1 MLYRVIDD
9 NGTKKRE
16 ALVGVGYGMPLG
28 AVVELADNIQLP
40 DGYLLCDGST
50 FDATKYPALYAYLG
64 GNTLPVY
71 TSHSSG
77 WTETI
82 DLLTSTKF
90 PGLPQ
95 AKQGSLAAAF
105 EVPYDGVIGFRSTA
119 YSAAGFT
126 SAFHIYRNGTDIVP
140 VQAATFT
147 FTQGY
152 NNTLAGEATVRRGD
166 KVFVN
171 DNRISNFWYSY
182 SNKFKAIKATPAG
195 SGDISD
201 VGALI
206 RKANP
211 DWIVLNASVTSGYE
225 IPGLLDAIN
234 GGAIGFELLFAPY
247 SETPTAYV
255 TEKCIKVA
263 GLTSQAFR
271 LDANAAYGMNT
282 TSIDWTTGILSGNY
296 VSIYAWRPIY
306 GVIA

>member
-28 AVVELADNIQLP
+28 SVVELADNIQLP
-40 DGYLLCDGST
+40 DGYLLCNGST
-50 FDATKYPALYAYLG
+50 FDESKYPALYAYLG
-64 GNTLPVY
+64 SNTLPVY

-95 AKQGSLAAAF
+95 AKQGSLANAF
-105 EVPYDGVIGFRSTA
+105 VIPYDGVVGVRFSVLNNGA
-119 YSAAGFT
+119 GYSE
-126 SAFHIYRNGTDIVP
+126 FHIIRNGVNIQPGQIAVIP
-140 VQAATFT
+140 VSA
-147 FTQGY
+147 GY
-152 NNTLAGEATVRRGD
+152 NNVFACEAEVRRGD
-166 KVFVN
+166 LVYVN
-171 DNRISNFWYSY
+171 DSRVTNFWYSY

-225 IPGLLDAIN
+225 IPGLLDAIDD
-234 GGAIGFELLFAPY
+234 GAIGFELLFAPY

-282 TSIDWTTGILSGNY
+282 TSIDWTTGVLSGNY
-296 VSIYAWRPIY
+296 VNIYAWRPIY

>member
-28 AVVELADNIQLP
+28 SVVELVDTIQLP

-50 FDATKYPALYAYLG
+50 FDETKYPALYAYLG
-64 GNTLPVY
+64 SNTLPVK

-95 AKQGSLAAAF
+95 AKQGTAANAF
-105 EVPYDGVIGFRSTA
+105 EVPYDGVVGVRFSVFNNG
-119 YSAAGFT
+119 AGF
-126 SAFHIYRNGTDIVP
+126 AEFHIIRNGVNIQP
-140 VQAATFT
+140 GQAAIFPAAA
-147 FTQGY
+147 GY
-152 NNTLAGEATVRRGD
+152 NNTFACEAEVRRGD
-166 KVFVN
+166 LVYVN
-171 DNRISNFWYSY
+171 DSRVTNFWYSY

-206 RKANP
+206 TR
-211 DWIVLNASVTSGYE
+211 NAS
-225 IPGLLDAIN
+225 
-234 GGAIGFELLFAPY
+234 Y
-247 SETPTAYV
+247 SETETLTGGTWIDNKPIYRKVFTWPNVGLASGWNNVIQLTADFNPETLV
-255 TEKCIKVA
+255 NA
-263 GLTSQAFR
+263 RWLT
-271 LDANAAYGMNT
+271 T
-282 TSIDWTTGILSGNY
+282 TSGVGVSFGFFRIYNGYIQFYSPGVTWECSGAILEY
-296 VSIYAWRPIY
+296 TKA
-306 GVIA
+306 

>member
-64 GNTLPVY
+64 TNVLPVY
-71 TSHSSG
+71 TSHSVG

-95 AKQGSLAAAF
+95 DKQGSLADAF

-206 RKANP
+206 TR
-211 DWIVLNASVTSGYE
+211 NASYSTNETLTGGTWIDNKPIYRKVFTWSNVGLASGWNNVIEITNDFNPETLVNARWLTTTSGVGVSFGFFRIYNGY
-225 IPGLLDAIN
+225 IQFYSPGVAWETS
-234 GGAIGFELLFAPY
+234 GAILEY
-247 SETPTAYV
+247 T
-255 TEKCIKVA
+255 KV
-263 GLTSQAFR
+263 
-271 LDANAAYGMNT
+271 
-282 TSIDWTTGILSGNY
+282 
-296 VSIYAWRPIY
+296 
-306 GVIA
+306 

>member
-1 MLYRVIDD
+1 MLYRIIDD

-28 AVVELADNIQLP
+28 AIVELEDNIQLP

-50 FDATKYPALYAYLG
+50 FDTTKYPALYAYLG
-64 GNTLPVY
+64 SNTLPVY

-95 AKQGSLAAAF
+95 AKQGSAANAF
-105 EVPYDGVIGFRSTA
+105 EVPYDGVVGFRFST
-119 YSAAGFT
+119 YSAAGYSSF
-126 SAFHIYRNGTDIVP
+126 FIIRNGVTIQP
-140 VQAATFT
+140 AQAAVFT

-152 NNTLAGEATVRRGD
+152 NSTFAGEAEVRRGD
-166 KVFVN
+166 LVYV
-171 DNRISNFWYSY
+171 DDSRTTNFWYSY

-225 IPGLLDAIN
+225 IPGLLDAIDD
-234 GGAIGFELLFAPY
+234 GAIGFELLFAPY

-271 LDANAAYGMNT
+271 LDANAAYGMNV
-282 TSIDWTTGILSGNY
+282 TSIDWTTGVLSGNY
-296 VSIYAWRPIY
+296 FNIYAWRPIY